1 MKKIHFSSWSYKK
14 LGRHNIS
21 LNNARNSEELKT
33 LVTIIKIVATIVFK
47 LGLKIR
53 NVGTNGH

>member
-14 LGRHNIS
+14 LGHHNIS